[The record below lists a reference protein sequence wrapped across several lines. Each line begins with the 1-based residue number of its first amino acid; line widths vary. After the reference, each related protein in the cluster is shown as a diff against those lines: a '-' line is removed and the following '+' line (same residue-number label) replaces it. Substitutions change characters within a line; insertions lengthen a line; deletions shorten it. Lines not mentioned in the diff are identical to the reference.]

1 MTRKKETISING
13 HQLLLRNPVEE
24 DAAMLLEYL
33 RKTAE
38 ETRFLLKEPEEIRMT
53 LEQECQFIRNVNASE
68 RSLMLLGF
76 LDGQYVGN
84 CSFTG
89 MEPLRYRHRANM
101 AIALYQKY
109 TGMGIGTAMI
119 QALISAAGEHGFEQ
133 LELEVVT
140 ENRRAISLYQKMG
153 FRICG
158 TLPDNMKYKDGTYA
172 DVYWMMRKL

>member
-1 MTRKKETISING
+1 MIKKKETISING

-68 RSLMLLGF
+68 HSLMLLGF
-76 LDGQYVGN
+76 
-84 CSFTG
+84 
-89 MEPLRYRHRANM
+89 
-101 AIALYQKY
+101 
-109 TGMGIGTAMI
+109 I

-158 TLPDNMKYKDGTYA
+158 TLPDNMKYKDGTYMGTGA
-172 DVYWMMRKL
+172 HGAS